1 MEHSNM
7 DIQKEEPAI
16 ESATQ
21 RVCRAC
27 LESNLTSEIIIARC
41 SRCTLL
47 FCTHFTSNIDPQ
59 YCTECLSNMSLHKEI
74 ITKTYDV
81 INDEGEVIKQVKRT
95 ARLRRLEGMDWLF
108 SQRKIY
114 SMSDESLELAIEY
127 HREILTG
134 MLNEREQRKAK
145 FLHRFA
151 NVKYEIPPKD
161 ATASVTTVKK
171 VKTVSSTR
179 DAAMA
184 NAMIKAF
191 LAQGLSMEKIM
202 EMIEKAGK
210 K

>member
-1 MEHSNM
+1 M

-16 ESATQ
+16 EAASQ

-27 LESNLTSEIIIARC
+27 LESNLTSELIIARC

-59 YCTECLSNMSLHKEI
+59 YCTECLSNISLHKEI
-74 ITKTYDV
+74 VTKTYD
-81 INDEGEVIKQVKRT
+81 ITDEEGKVIKQVSRS
-95 ARLRRLEGMDWLF
+95 ARLKRLEGFDWLF
-108 SQRKIY
+108 AQRKIY
-114 SMSDESLELAIEY
+114 TMSDESLELAIEY

-134 MLNEREQRKAK
+134 MLNEREQRRTK

-161 ATASVTTVKK
+161 STTSTTTVKK
-171 VKTVSSTR
+171 VKTVSSNR
-179 DAAMA
+179 DSAMA
-184 NAMIKAF
+184 SAMLKVF
-191 LAQGLSMEKIM
+191 LAQGMTIEQIMEK
-202 EMIEKAGK
+202 IEKAGK